1 MITKWMLRGCPI
13 SGEAIQRLA
22 SELMLPVPLAQ
33 VLAVRGMSETNTAQ
47 QWLNA
52 AAGELYQPSLMRDMD
67 RGTDLILQ
75 AVSEGKKIAVY
86 GDYDV
91 DGVTSTTILYKTLQ
105 TLGAEPIYYIP
116 QRESEGYGLNSN
128 AIRELAQQGTGLLL
142 TCDNGIAAREQVAL
156 AKELGLEVVIT
167 DHHEVPYHINEQGE
181 TTYILPAADAI
192 INPKRPDCTYPF
204 KQICAGMIAYK
215 IAQYIYARAGLNW
228 QKDQEE
234 FMQMAA
240 IATVCDIMDLT
251 GENRTLV
258 AKALPTLK
266 NCNNTGIRSLLK
278 ATSLNNKDI
287 DVYHVG
293 FILGPCINASGRLDM
308 ADTAVELLLTQDALK
323 AQQLAEKLV
332 ALNTARKDMTAQGV
346 EIALEVIAQ
355 QNLAKDKVLVV
366 YDPRLPESVGGI
378 IAGRLKELFQRP
390 VFVLSGEKEPVR
402 GSGRSIPGYNM
413 FEALQQA
420 ERFLTAFG
428 GHPMAAGLSVAKEKI
443 PQLRSFL
450 NEQCQQTLEEMV
462 APTMIDM
469 QLPLEC
475 LNLKLAKAQQGLE
488 PFGKGNPI
496 PVFADKEVF
505 LTQIQLLGA
514 TEQVVRAI
522 FQLRN
527 NNGTLQTVMFRQRDR
542 FETMIRQEL
551 GDQTWEELLE
561 GIGRVPLDILYNIS
575 VNHYNNRDYLQ
586 VQIQDFR
593 ISKKC

>member
-1 MITKWMLRGCPI
+1 MTTKWMLRGCPI
-13 SGEAIQRLA
+13 SGEAIQKLA
-22 SELMLPVPLAQ
+22 STLMLPVPLAQ
-33 VLAVRGMSETNTAQ
+33 VLAVRGMLEPNIAR

-52 AAGELYQPSLMRDMD
+52 AEGELYQPSLMRDMD

-75 AVSEGKKIAVY
+75 AVSTGKKVAVY

-91 DGVTSTTILYKTLQ
+91 DGITSTTILYKTLQ
-105 TLGAEPIYYIP
+105 ALGAQPLYYIP
-116 QRESEGYGLNSN
+116 QRETEGYGLNSN
-128 AIRELAQQGTGLLL
+128 AIRELAQQGIGLLL

-156 AKELGLEVVIT
+156 AKELGLQVVIT
-167 DHHEVPYHINEQGE
+167 DHHEVPYHTNEAGE
-181 TTYILPAADAI
+181 VSYSLPAADAI
-192 INPKRPDCTYPF
+192 INPKRPDCNYPF

-240 IATVCDIMDLT
+240 IATICDIMDLT

-266 NCNNTGIRSLLK
+266 HCKNIGIRSLLK
-278 ATSLNNKDI
+278 ATSLTNKDI

-308 ADTAVELLLTQDALK
+308 ADTAVELLLTEDTQK

-346 EIALEVIAQ
+346 EIALEVIEQ
-355 QNLAKDKVLVV
+355 QNLVKDKVLVV
-366 YDPRLPESVGGI
+366 YDHRLPESVGGI

-420 ERFLTAFG
+420 ESFLTAFG
-428 GHPMAAGLSVAKEKI
+428 GHPMAAGLSVEKEKI
-443 PQLRSFL
+443 VPLRTFL
-450 NEQCQQTLEEMV
+450 NEQCQSTIEEM
-462 APTMIDM
+462 APQTMIDM
-469 QLPLEC
+469 QLPLEW
-475 LNLKLAKAQQGLE
+475 LNLKLAKAQQALE
-488 PFGKGNPI
+488 PFGKGNPV
-496 PVFADKEVF
+496 PVFADRRVF

-514 TEQVVRAI
+514 SEQVVRAI

-527 NNGTLQTVMFRQRDR
+527 DNGMLQTVMFRQRDR

-551 GDQTWEELLE
+551 GDPVWKELLE

-575 VNHYNNRDYLQ
+575 VNHYNNKDYLQ

-593 ISKKC
+593 ISKEC